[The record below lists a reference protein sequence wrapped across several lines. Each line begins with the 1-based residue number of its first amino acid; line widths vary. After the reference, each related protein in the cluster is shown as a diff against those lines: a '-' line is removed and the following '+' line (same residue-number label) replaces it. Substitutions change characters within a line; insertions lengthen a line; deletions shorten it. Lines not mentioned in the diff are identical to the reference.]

1 MSTDRGSARGTPAEG
16 VRTEGGT
23 ADGGT
28 AGGAAVSVRDLS
40 VRAGAVSILRGVS
53 FDLAPGEILTLGGP
67 SGAGKTT
74 LATAVV
80 GLDRPGIRIAG
91 SVRLGPGRVGYLPQ
105 QAAATLNPARRVGRA
120 LRELVDLHNVGGNDR
135 RGRLAE
141 VLRLAAFD
149 LPGRSDVPGRPED
162 GGWDHVLRRY
172 PHQFSGGQRTRLA
185 LAQVLATDPTV
196 MVLDE
201 PTTGLDPISQVALA
215 DSLCAQR
222 DAGIAILLI
231 THDREFADRV
241 GDRALHLCDGELHRP
256 PARSAA
262 PAVPAPSS
270 PAEPVAPAVELRGVA
285 VTHHRT
291 PILRGVDLHLRAG
304 EALGLVGVSGAGKT
318 SIARCIVG
326 LLAPTRG
333 NVLIG
338 GRPAPPL
345 RSRSTQQRAHVQYI
359 GQEAPASFEPRRPVL
374 DQVAATGTRLRGL
387 PRDRARAEALTLLA
401 ELGLTERQANRQPAG
416 LSGGQL
422 QRTALARALLA
433 HPQVLVCDEVTTGLD
448 EELAHDILE
457 HIDRY
462 RRSTGAALLSISHG
476 LPELLRRAD
485 RVAVVDHGRI
495 VQLGTPAELL
505 AAPPDTILLELLSTR
520 QRPPE

>member
-1 MSTDRGSARGTPAEG
+1 MSARDEPAEG
-16 VRTEGGT
+16 GSAEGV
-23 ADGGT
+23 
-28 AGGAAVSVRDLS
+28 AVSVRGLS
-40 VRAGAVSILRGVS
+40 ARAGAVPILRGVS

-74 LATAVV
+74 LATAIV
-80 GLDRPGIRIAG
+80 GLDRPGVRIAG
-91 SVRLGPGRVGYLPQ
+91 SVLLGRGRVGYLPQ

-120 LRELVDLHNVGGNDR
+120 LRELVDLHNTGGLDR
-135 RGRLAE
+135 RARLAE
-141 VLRLAAFD
+141 VLRLAAFE
-149 LPGRSDVPGRPED
+149 LPGPSED
-162 GGWDHVLRRY
+162 GEWEHALRRY

-201 PTTGLDPISQVALA
+201 PTTGLDPISQAALA
-215 DSLCAQR
+215 ASLRAQR
-222 DAGIAILLI
+222 DAGLAVLLI

-241 GDRALHLCDGELHRP
+241 GDRALYLRNGELHRP

-262 PAVPAPSS
+262 PAVPARSS
-270 PAEPVAPAVELRGVA
+270 PAEPAAPAVELHAVA

-291 PILRGVDLHLRAG
+291 PILRGVDLRLRAG

-338 GRPAPPL
+338 GWRAPPL
-345 RSRSTQQRAHVQYI
+345 RRRSTQQRAHVQYI

-387 PRDRARAEALTLLA
+387 PRDRARAEALALLT
-401 ELGLTERQANRQPAG
+401 ELGLTERQAHRHPSD

-422 QRTALARALLA
+422 QRAALARALLA
-433 HPQVLVCDEVTTGLD
+433 HPRVLVCDEVTTGLD

-462 RRSTGAALLSISHG
+462 RRTTGAALLSISHG
-476 LPELLRRAD
+476 IPDLLRRAD

-495 VQLGTPAELL
+495 VQLGTHAQLLAAPSNTILRELL
-505 AAPPDTILLELLSTR
+505 AAERGLPNTAADEVAPPR
-520 QRPPE
+520 